1 MKRVIRPGLFETNS
15 SSVHSYIEC
24 SKEEYERLENFTAY
38 LYISGGD
45 LRDDWLKVKCINIQE
60 YPKDK
65 YQEVED
71 GYQGNNWD
79 ALTEKEKKLWVN
91 IYNQN
96 CSDFYSAYT
105 FDLISDLGLNIETY
119 EDEKV
124 GIDINGY
131 Y

>member
-60 YPKDK
+60 YPEDK

-79 ALTEKEKKLWVN
+79 ALTEEEKKLWVN

-96 CSDFYSAYT
+96 YSDFYGAYT
-105 FDLISDLGLNIETY
+105 FDLISDLGLSIETY

-124 GIDINGY
+124 EIGINGY

>member
-1 MKRVIRPGLFETNS
+1 M
-15 SSVHSYIEC
+15 
-24 SKEEYERLENFTAY
+24 ENFTAY

-45 LRDDWLKVKCINIQE
+45 LRDDWLEVKCINIQE
-60 YPKDK
+60 YPEDK

-79 ALTEKEKKLWVN
+79 ALTEEEKKLWVN

-96 CSDFYSAYT
+96 DSDFYCAYT
-105 FDLISDLGLNIETY
+105 FDLISDLGLDIETY
-119 EDEKV
+119 EGEKV
-124 GIDINGY
+124 EIGINGY

>member
-45 LRDDWLKVKCINIQE
+45 LRDDWLKVKFINIQE

-79 ALTEKEKKLWVN
+79 ALTEEEKKLWVN

-96 CSDFYSAYT
+96 NSDFYGAYT

-119 EDEKV
+119 EGEKV
-124 GIDINGY
+124 EIGINGY